1 MFRCMP
7 PTLSTALSRA
17 AIRNGASGFWKGG
30 AAMASSEEYLEY
42 VLGLL
47 RDVPSVSYRKMMGE
61 FLLYSEGVLFGGIYD
76 DRFLLK
82 ETSAACRAFSSA
94 EIPYE
99 GAKPML
105 LVDIEDPVKIAE
117 VVGAMLPEVQS
128 RKSKER
134 CCRSD

>member
-1 MFRCMP
+1 
-7 PTLSTALSRA
+7 
-17 AIRNGASGFWKGG
+17 
-30 AAMASSEEYLEY
+30 MASSEGYLEY

-61 FLLYSEGVLFGGIYD
+61 FLLYSEGVLFGGVYD

-82 ETSAACRAFSSA
+82 ETPAARAAFSSA

-105 LVDIEDPVKIAE
+105 LVDAEDPGEIAR
-117 VVGAMLPEVQS
+117 VVAEMLPELQS
-128 RKSKER
+128 RKGRRRATKGHS
-134 CCRSD
+134 